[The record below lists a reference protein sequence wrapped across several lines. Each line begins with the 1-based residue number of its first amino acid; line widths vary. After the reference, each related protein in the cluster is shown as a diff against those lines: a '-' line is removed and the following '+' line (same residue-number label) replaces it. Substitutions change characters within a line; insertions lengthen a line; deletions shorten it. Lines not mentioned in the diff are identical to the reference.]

1 MDQRETPIERPPA
14 APQQTSRG
22 RIIAALVLCFLA
34 ALGLAVNQIASERLS
49 GAITMVRDAQGQ
61 QYFFQGKVV
70 LGLAYYLEGMRR
82 EVAPGGATARFARS
96 SVRTGF
102 ESAAVY
108 FERAAR
114 NLADADAMT
123 AAAASAAALYGY
135 LGDDWRAVVTLQ
147 RAMEGGR
154 QDILLFLVRLYANQ
168 RPTPGWLKSG
178 EFRWTA
184 RHAPA
189 HLLIESEI
197 NRRMGRRSR
206 AAELWREMLAAGSP
220 VAVRV
225 EFLLC
230 LIVAVIFAGALI
242 LARGIAAR
250 GFGPYRGL
258 PPRPWG
264 PWEGLEL
271 VGVWLVLMLV
281 IAQFAGFGMFLGIAG
296 LVAGILASYVIASLV
311 ALMWFARSV
320 APAGSGLS
328 TAGWRPVGL
337 RHSVLNGIGA
347 CAAALPPG
355 AVAMVIAMQ
364 AINRGWLTEPP
375 ANPLIAAMMQTRD
388 WGTRA
393 LFLTLLCV
401 AAPVVEETI
410 FRGGLYAGLRRRWSL
425 PAAALISSAVFAA
438 VHLNWASF
446 LPVTALGVAL
456 CVVYE
461 RTGSLLPA
469 MVAHGIFNLVT
480 AVAVFALA

>member
-1 MDQRETPIERPPA
+1 MYQPQPPIEPPAA

-22 RIIAALVLCFLA
+22 RVIAALALCFLA
-34 ALGLAVNQIASERLS
+34 ALGLTVNYIASERVG
-49 GAITMVRDAQGQ
+49 GAMLRDAQAQ
-61 QYFFQGKVV
+61 QYLFQGKVV

-82 EVAPGGATARFARS
+82 QVAPGRATARFAWTS
-96 SVRTGF
+96 ARTGF
-102 ESAAVY
+102 NSAAAY

-114 NLADADAMT
+114 GLADADART

-154 QDILLFLVRLYANQ
+154 QDILFFLVRLYANQ
-168 RPTPGWLKSG
+168 RPTPDWLRSP

-184 RHAPA
+184 QHAPA

-206 AAELWREMLAAGSP
+206 AAELSQEMLAAGAP

-225 EFLLC
+225 EFLLFF
-230 LIVAVIFAGALI
+230 IVVVILAGALI
-242 LARGIAAR
+242 LARGIGAR

-271 VGVWLVLMLV
+271 VGAWLVLMLV
-281 IAQFAGFGMFLGIAG
+281 IGQFAALGMVAGTAG
-296 LVAGILASYVIASLV
+296 LAAGVLASYVIASLL
-311 ALMWFARSV
+311 ALAWFARAV

-328 TAGWRPVGL
+328 TIGWRPANL
-337 RHSVLNGIGA
+337 RDGVLNGIGA
-347 CAAALPPG
+347 YAAALPAG
-355 AVAMVIAMQ
+355 AVAMAIAMQ
-364 AINRGWLTEPP
+364 AINRGWLAEPP
-375 ANPLIAAMMQTRD
+375 ANPLIAAMMQAHG

-393 LFLTLLCV
+393 LFLALLCV

-410 FRGGLYAGLRRRWSL
+410 FRGGLYGGLRRRCSL
-425 PAAALISSAVFAA
+425 PAAALVSSAVFAA

-446 LPVTALGVAL
+446 LPVTALGAVL

-469 MVAHGIFNLVT
+469 MAAHGIFNLVT